1 MTDQPDLRPET
12 RPETRPE
19 PRGETRAE
27 TRAESEQAIAAYKR
41 ILKAC
46 LDKRPSGTRQRL
58 ALALG
63 THKSFVSQ
71 ITSPTYRVPLPAQH
85 LPTIFRLCHFSP
97 DERRRFLEAYR
108 QAHPGQAL
116 PGEAAGEPGSRLL
129 EIEIPPFD
137 DPRRQQ
143 ELVEAIRETA
153 QRMIALA
160 QHDKD

>member
-1 MTDQPDLRPET
+1 MSDQRDLRPD
-12 RPETRPE
+12 TRPE
-19 PRGETRAE
+19 PRSDSRGEAK
-27 TRAESEQAIAAYKR
+27 ADSEQAIAAYKR

-58 ALALG
+58 AQALG

-71 ITSPTYRVPLPAQH
+71 VTNPTYRVPLPAQH

-97 DERRRFLEAYR
+97 EERRRFLEAYR

-116 PGEAAGEPGSRLL
+116 PGEAGSLPGSRLL
-129 EIEIPPFD
+129 EIEIPPLD

-143 ELVEAIRETA
+143 ELIEAIRETA

-160 QHDKD
+160 QPDRDED

>member
-1 MTDQPDLRPET
+1 MTDLTE
-12 RPETRPE
+12 
-19 PRGETRAE
+19 A
-27 TRAESEQAIAAYKR
+27 RAESEQAIAVYKR

-58 ALALG
+58 AVALG
-63 THKSFVSQ
+63 THKSFISQ
-71 ITSPTYRVPLPAQH
+71 ITNSAYRVPLPAQH

-108 QAHPGQAL
+108 QAHPNQQL
-116 PGEAAGEPGSRLL
+116 PSEPGAPGSRLL

-143 ELVEAIRETA
+143 ELVEAIRDTA
-153 QRMIALA
+153 ARMISLA
-160 QHDKD
+160 QGGEREE